1 MSQQSVLLSYESQL
15 ILQNNNLRS
24 ENCILNSGSAND
36 INKYNQCIA
45 NQMQMARTQNL
56 MELEYLRNEIIK
68 LNIPTGSPY
77 IIEFN
82 KNLNISFFAIF
93 VIIQKELTIN
103 SANSFSILSHA
114 SCQ

>member
-1 MSQQSVLLSYESQL
+1 MKKSILLIAIFI

-45 NQMQMARTQNL
+45 NQMQMARNQNR

-68 LNIPTGSPY
+68 SPNCEINE
-77 IIEFN
+77 IITKGLDTKKF
-82 KNLNISFFAIF
+82 
-93 VIIQKELTIN
+93 
-103 SANSFSILSHA
+103 
-114 SCQ
+114 

>member
-1 MSQQSVLLSYESQL
+1 MKKSILLIAIFI

-45 NQMQMARTQNL
+45 NQMQMARNQNS

-68 LNIPTGSPY
+68 LKEENFVLKQKLDQIKDTLKNI
-77 IIEFN
+77 FL
-82 KNLNISFFAIF
+82 NL
-93 VIIQKELTIN
+93 
-103 SANSFSILSHA
+103 
-114 SCQ
+114 

>member
-1 MSQQSVLLSYESQL
+1 MTLNLIKIKGRLRYSMKKNILLIAIFI

-45 NQMQMARTQNL
+45 NQMQMARNQNR

-68 LNIPTGSPY
+68 LKEENFVLKQKLDQIKDTLKNI
-77 IIEFN
+77 FL
-82 KNLNISFFAIF
+82 NL
-93 VIIQKELTIN
+93 
-103 SANSFSILSHA
+103 
-114 SCQ
+114 